1 MRLAKLTLAGFKS
14 FADKTEIAFDRPV
27 VGIVGPNGCGKSN
40 VVDAIKW
47 VLGDQSPKS
56 LRGSAMMDV
65 IFNGSAAR
73 KPSGMASVTL
83 TFENP
88 VIESATEPNE
98 TEAGAERS
106 EAPDRTTTINRVLPI
121 DLDEV
126 AVTRQ
131 LYRDGTSEYLINN
144 KRVRLRDIK
153 ELFMDTGIGTDA
165 YSVIEQGKVARMLEA
180 NAAQR
185 RQIFE
190 EAAGISRFKAR
201 KKEAERKLDR
211 TEQNLALCRQRLEDT
226 ERRLR
231 SVKMQAARARSF
243 QEHKARLSDLQLQ
256 YALAEYHKLSTELID
271 VRDQLEQAE
280 ADRAAAARELAKH
293 EGALA
298 DAEVERQAIADK
310 LRRLEQERIQKDAD
324 KQQQDQQRVFA
335 ESTLGD
341 VKQQIKRDADSLEEL
356 DDKKRRYAAELEEL
370 QGQVA
375 ELEAQKAEGEARLE
389 AARDAYQAL
398 QSEVAEVQST
408 LEDEKRGVNQM
419 LRRAQN
425 LQSEVRSLDTF
436 QENLASTRAK
446 LDARSGQIAEQL
458 ESMLTHRD
466 ALRDKLGEA
475 QALLDQE
482 TRQLQTQK
490 QLAGKFGEQIGQL
503 TERLSANKEK
513 RSSLQSRQHVLREMQ
528 DNLEGI
534 SDPVKAV
541 LAQAAADRASNE
553 PGPFAIVRGMLA
565 ELIEAD
571 VEHARLIEAA
581 LGENQQTLV
590 VDRLADIC
598 SSTTGRAAVD
608 ALGGRVTLLAIDQP
622 PIPPIHPDAELRS
635 FESFGA
641 RVRRVIDLVRYPDWL
656 GPIVWRVLGKTLIVR
671 DLEAAMLLRHVLP
684 DGYRLV
690 TETGEMLD
698 ADGKVHAG
706 PVTAGSAAGLIS
718 RRSELASLQAQLHEL
733 EALIASDQHTLSA
746 LSGQASHAEQ
756 VASELQKSIYDL
768 GASRAELTSRL
779 EGLASQIQSL
789 EKEQPALAEEAE
801 QVHAQ
806 LREAAEKRDAHA
818 QEQQR
823 LEAESHRKQ
832 QAVAEFEARIDDK
845 RRAAEEARE
854 EVTAQRVAAGQV
866 TEQLAAAQRSARQHE
881 VAAADVA
888 RQHAKVEQQLAGYRQ
903 RIAELEQQRDAARD
917 AAAAL
922 DAQLQGLI
930 TQCQAVTA
938 SLAEYDQ
945 SMQSTRDAVKHH
957 RAETARIE
965 SAVHRLEM
973 AQREHEVK
981 ADAVKQ
987 RCFEQL
993 DIDLVER
1000 YESLAAEAAS
1010 AAGPNQQDA
1019 DTLDPPHIF
1028 DIDWQQTADEI
1039 EQLKGKIARL
1049 GNVNLDAIDEEHQ
1062 LEDKQDELADQ
1073 VKDIEEAE
1081 RQLRQLIEQINDDS
1095 RVRFEQTYKE
1105 VRENFAGQNGL
1116 FRRLFG
1122 GGKADVFLQ
1131 PDEDGNIDVL
1141 ESGIEIM
1148 AKPPGK
1154 EPRALS
1160 QLSGGEKTMT
1170 AIALLMAIFKS
1181 RPSPYAILDEV
1192 DAALDEA
1199 NVERFVNIIHSFLD
1213 VSHFIVITHHKRTM
1227 QGCDALYGI
1236 TMQERGVSK
1245 RVRVQFDQ
1253 IAQGSGEVSRDV
1265 LNQVA
1270 ASQPDDEPPAE
1281 PAPTARPTTTR
1292 AAFKPQIARPAPP
1305 ATPKYNVELPETD
1318 APKNPPS
1325 RPRPRR
1331 RRARRRPPQPEPQE
1345 ARRPARRPAAARRR
1359 LTTFAKA
1366 GCCGKPSRVPP
1377 AHRNHAPVSSPRPRW
1392 SRWPSATG
1400 CTPA

>member
-98 TEAGAERS
+98 SEAGAERS
-106 EAPDRTTTINRVLPI
+106 EAPDRTTKINRVLPI

-243 QEHKARLSDLQLQ
+243 KEHKARLSELQLQ
-256 YALAEYHKLSTELID
+256 YALAEYHKLSTELVD

-280 ADRAAAARELAKH
+280 ADRAAAMRELAKH
-293 EGALA
+293 EGTLA

-310 LRRLEQERIQKDAD
+310 LKRLEQERIQKDAD
-324 KQQQDQQRVFA
+324 KQQQDQKRAFA

-341 VKQQIKRDADSLEEL
+341 VKHQIKRDADSLEEL
-356 DDKKRRYAAELEEL
+356 DEKKRRYTAELEEL

-375 ELEAQKAEGEARLE
+375 ELETQKAEGEAKLE
-389 AARDAYQAL
+389 EAREAYQAL
-398 QSEVAEVQST
+398 QSEVAEAQST

-436 QENLASTRAK
+436 QENLASTRQK

-458 ESMLTHRD
+458 ESMLTNRD
-466 ALRDKLGEA
+466 DLQAKLSEA
-475 QALLDQE
+475 QTLLEQE
-482 TRQLQTQK
+482 TGQLESQK
-490 QLAGKFGEQIGQL
+490 QLAGEFGQQINRL
-503 TERLSANKEK
+503 TDRLSEHKEK
-513 RSSLQSRQHVLREMQ
+513 RSSLQSRKHVLQEMQ

-541 LAQAAADRASNE
+541 LAQASADRESDE
-553 PGPFAIVRGMLA
+553 PGPFAMVRGMLA

-571 VEHARLIEAA
+571 VDHAKLIEAA

-590 VDRLADIC
+590 VDRLSDIC
-598 SSTTGRAAVD
+598 SSTTGQAAID

-622 PIPPIHPDAELRS
+622 PIPRIDTELEQRLFNPSANADAERSEASGLRPQKL
-635 FESFGA
+635 
-641 RVRRVIDLVRYPDWL
+641 IDLVRYPDWL
-656 GPIVWRVLGKTLIVR
+656 VPVVYRVLGQTLVVR
-671 DLEAAMLLRHVLP
+671 DLDSAMLLRHTLP
-684 DGYRLV
+684 NGYRFV
-690 TETGEMLD
+690 TKAGELLD
-698 ADGKVHAG
+698 ADGRVHAG
-706 PVTAGSAAGLIS
+706 PITSSSSAGLIS
-718 RRSELASLQAQLHEL
+718 RRSELASLQAELQEL
-733 EALIASDQHTLSA
+733 EALIASDQQALSA
-746 LSGQASHAEQ
+746 LSGQASRVEEVSSQ
-756 VASELQKSIYDL
+756 LQKSIYDL

-779 EGLASQIQSL
+779 EGLASQIESL
-789 EKEQPALAEEAE
+789 EKEQPTIAEETE

-818 QEQQR
+818 REQEQ
-823 LEAESHRKQ
+823 LEAESQRKQ
-832 QAVAEFEARIDDK
+832 EAVAEIEAQIDDK

-866 TEQLAAAQRSARQHE
+866 TEQLASAQRSARQHE

-888 RQHAKVEQQLAGYRQ
+888 RQHARVEQQLAGYRQ
-903 RIAELEQQRDAARD
+903 RIDELEQQRDTAAN
-917 AAAAL
+917 AAASL
-922 DAQLQGLI
+922 DAELQGLI
-930 TQCQAVTA
+930 AQCETVTA
-938 SLAEYDQ
+938 TLAEFDQ
-945 SMQSTRDAVKHH
+945 TMQSTRDAVKHH
-957 RAETARIE
+957 RAQA
-965 SAVHRLEM
+965 ARLESSVHQLEM
-973 AQREHEVK
+973 GQREHEVK

-993 DIDLVER
+993 EIDLVAH
-1000 YESLAAEAAS
+1000 YQSLGSGSGVQGTESEAPSSESIEAEP
-1010 AAGPNQQDA
+1010 GTPNPEPQP
-1019 DTLDPPHIF
+1019 DPF
-1028 DIDWQQTADEI
+1028 EIDWQQTATEI
-1039 EQLKGKIARL
+1039 EELKGKIARL
-1049 GNVNLDAIDEEHQ
+1049 GNVNLDAIDEENQ
-1062 LEDKQDELADQ
+1062 LEGKQDELADQ

-1095 RVRFEQTYKE
+1095 RVRFEETYKD

-1199 NVERFVNIIHSFLD
+1199 NVERFVSIIHSFLD

-1253 IAQGSGEVSRDV
+1253 IAGGGAEVSKDV
-1265 LNQVA
+1265 LNKVA
-1270 ASQPDDEPPAE
+1270 EKQDQEASNAPEPEPSGASDNAFKPEIAKPQPE
-1281 PAPTARPTTTR
+1281 PAPDP
-1292 AAFKPQIARPAPP
+1292 KPEPAPQN
-1305 ATPKYNVELPETD
+1305 TKYNVDLPETD
-1318 APKNPPS
+1318 DAPQEPGQDEPT
-1325 RPRPRR
+1325 
-1331 RRARRRPPQPEPQE
+1331 EPQ
-1345 ARRPARRPAAARRR
+1345 ARSNREKLAD
-1359 LTTFAKA
+1359 LLA
-1366 GCCGKPSRVPP
+1366 GKKTVEVVDPS
-1377 AHRNHAPVSSPRPRW
+1377 
-1392 SRWPSATG
+1392 
-1400 CTPA
+1400 

>member
-14 FADKTEIAFDRPV
+14 FADKTEIDFDRPI

-65 IFNGSAAR
+65 IFNGSAHR

-88 VIESATEPNE
+88 LLEEAPHGDTEQ
-98 TEAGAERS
+98 S
-106 EAPDRTTTINRVLPI
+106 EAPGTDETAATATASVTAPINRILQL
-121 DLDEV
+121 DADEV

-144 KRVRLRDIK
+144 RRVRLRDIK

-180 NAAQR
+180 NAAER

-190 EAAGISRFKAR
+190 EAAGISKFKAR

-243 QEHKARLSDLQLQ
+243 QEHKVRLGELQLQ
-256 YALAEYHKLSTELID
+256 YALAEFHKLSTEL
-271 VRDQLEQAE
+271 VEVNDQLEQAE
-280 ADRAAAARELAKH
+280 ADRSAAARELAKH
-293 EGALA
+293 EGALS

-310 LRRLEQERIQKDAD
+310 LKRIEQERIQKEAD
-324 KQQQDQQRVFA
+324 KQQQDQKRQFA

-341 VKQQIKRDADSLEEL
+341 VKLQIKRDADALDEL
-356 DDKKRRYAAELEEL
+356 DEKKRRYAAELEDL

-375 ELEAQKAEGEARLE
+375 ELEQQKTDGESRLE
-389 AARDAYQAL
+389 DARQTYQTL
-398 QSEVAEVQST
+398 QAEVAEAQST

-419 LRRAQN
+419 LRRAQS

-436 QENLASTRAK
+436 KENLTSTREK

-458 ESMLTHRD
+458 EAMLTNRD
-466 ALRDKLGEA
+466 DLTAKLSEA
-475 QALLDQE
+475 ETLLAQE
-482 TRQLQTQK
+482 TGQLDSQK

-503 TERLSANKEK
+503 TGRLADHKEK
-513 RSSLQSRQHVLREMQ
+513 RSSLQSRQGVLQEMQ

-541 LAQAAADRASNE
+541 LAQAAAGGAGFSTRVDSDQSDAIIDN
-553 PGPFAIVRGMLA
+553 PFTIVRGMLA

-571 VEHARLIEAA
+571 IDNAKLIEAA

-590 VDRLADIC
+590 VDHLADIC
-598 SSTTGRAAVD
+598 SSTTGKAVID
-608 ALGGRVTLLAIDQP
+608 SLGGRVTLLAIDQP
-622 PIPPIHPDAELRS
+622 PIPAIHADAEKRS
-635 FESFGA
+635 AEASGLPVQ
-641 RVRRVIDLVRYPDWL
+641 RIIDLVRYPDWL
-656 GPIVWRVLGKTLIVR
+656 GPIVWRVLGRTLVVR
-671 DLEAAMLLRHVLP
+671 DLDTAMLLRHVLP

-690 TETGEMLD
+690 TKTGELLD
-698 ADGKVHAG
+698 AEGKVHAG
-706 PVTAGSAAGLIS
+706 PINAGSAAGLIS
-718 RRSELASLQAQLHEL
+718 RRSELASLHAEL
-733 EALIASDQHTLSA
+733 QEIEALIASDQHTLSA
-746 LSGQASHAEQ
+746 LSGQASHVEEVSSQ
-756 VASELQKSIYDL
+756 LQKSIYDL

-779 EGLASQIQSL
+779 DGITGQIETL
-789 EKEQPALAEEAE
+789 EKEQPAITEEAE
-801 QVHAQ
+801 QIHAQ
-806 LREAAEKRDAHA
+806 LREAADKRESHA
-818 QEQQR
+818 AEHER
-823 LEAESHRKQ
+823 LETESEQKQ
-832 QAVAEFEARIDDK
+832 QAIARVEAQITTKREQAES
-845 RRAAEEARE
+845 ARE
-854 EVTAQRVAAGQV
+854 EVTTQRVAAGQIA
-866 TEQLAAAQRSARQHE
+866 EQLSGAQRSARQHE

-903 RIAELEQQRDAARD
+903 RISELEQQRDAAAN
-917 AAAAL
+917 AAASL
-922 DAQLQGLI
+922 DAELQGLI
-930 TQCQAVTA
+930 TQCESVTE
-938 SLAEYDQ
+938 SLAEFDE
-945 SMQSTRDAVKHH
+945 SMQSTRDAVKSH
-957 RAETARIE
+957 RADTARLD
-965 SAVHRLEM
+965 SAVHKLEM
-973 AQREHEVK
+973 SQREHEVK
-981 ADAVKQ
+981 ADAVKE
-987 RCFEQL
+987 RTHEQL
-993 DIDLVER
+993 DINLVER
-1000 YESLAAEAAS
+1000 YNELLTEEANSAEAAS
-1010 AAGPNQQDA
+1010 AAGSDEESS
-1019 DTLDPPHIF
+1019 DTDTPTNPF
-1028 DIDWQQTADEI
+1028 DIDWQLTANTI
-1039 EQLKGKIARL
+1039 EELKGKIARL
-1049 GNVNLDAIDEEHQ
+1049 GNVNLGAIDEENQ

-1081 RQLRQLIEQINDDS
+1081 RQLRQLIEQINNDS
-1095 RVRFEQTYKE
+1095 RTRFEQTFKE
-1105 VRENFAGQNGL
+1105 VRENFAGSQGL

-1141 ESGIEIM
+1141 ESGIEIT

-1199 NVERFVNIIHSFLD
+1199 NVERFVSIIHSFFD

-1253 IAQGSGEVSRDV
+1253 ISAGGDVSKDV
-1265 LNQVA
+1265 LNKVA
-1270 ASQPDDEPPAE
+1270 SEQADRSDHEPQT
-1281 PAPTARPTTTR
+1281 PAPEPQANPFRPEIGPPSPESKSEADKPTT
-1292 AAFKPQIARPAPP
+1292 A
-1305 ATPKYNVELPETD
+1305 KYNVEIPETED
-1318 APKNPPS
+1318 APKEAPAEKTNREKLADMLAGNPPS
-1325 RPRPRR
+1325 SVD
-1331 RRARRRPPQPEPQE
+1331 E
-1345 ARRPARRPAAARRR
+1345 
-1359 LTTFAKA
+1359 
-1366 GCCGKPSRVPP
+1366 
-1377 AHRNHAPVSSPRPRW
+1377 
-1392 SRWPSATG
+1392 
-1400 CTPA
+1400 

>member
-14 FADKTEIAFDRPV
+14 FADKTEIDFDRPI

-65 IFNGSAAR
+65 IFNGSAHR

-88 VIESATEPNE
+88 VIGDTPSTDAKQSEASGAEASATL
-98 TEAGAERS
+98 T
-106 EAPDRTTTINRVLPI
+106 APIPRILQI
-121 DLDEV
+121 DADEV

-180 NAAQR
+180 NADQR

-190 EAAGISRFKAR
+190 EAAGISKFKAR

-243 QEHKARLSDLQLQ
+243 QEHKARLSELQLQ
-256 YALAEYHKLSTELID
+256 YALAEYHKLSTEL
-271 VRDQLEQAE
+271 VEVNDQLEQAE
-280 ADRAAAARELAKH
+280 ADRSAAARELVKH

-310 LRRLEQERIQKDAD
+310 LKRLEQERIQKDAD
-324 KQQQDQQRVFA
+324 KQQQDQKRTFA

-341 VKQQIKRDADSLEEL
+341 VKLQIKRDADSLEEL
-356 DDKKRRYAAELEEL
+356 DEKKRRYVAELEEL
-370 QGQVA
+370 QGQVV
-375 ELEAQKAEGEARLE
+375 EFEQQKTDGESRLEEARQT
-389 AARDAYQAL
+389 YQTL
-398 QSEVAEVQST
+398 QAEVAEAQST

-419 LRRAQN
+419 LRRAQS

-436 QENLASTRAK
+436 KENLTSTREK
-446 LDARSGQIAEQL
+446 LDARSGQIADQL
-458 ESMLTHRD
+458 EAMLTNRD
-466 ALRDKLGEA
+466 ELTTKLGEA
-475 QALLDQE
+475 ESLLSQE
-482 TRQLQTQK
+482 SGQLDSQK
-490 QLAGKFGEQIGQL
+490 TLAGEFGQQISQL
-503 TERLSANKEK
+503 TDRLAEHKEK
-513 RSSLQSRQHVLREMQ
+513 RSSLQSRQGVLQEMQ

-541 LAQAAADRASNE
+541 LAQSADSDSPYAL
-553 PGPFAIVRGMLA
+553 VRGMLA

-571 VEHARLIEAA
+571 VDNAKLIEAA

-598 SSTTGRAAVD
+598 SSTTGKAVID
-608 ALGGRVTLLAIDQP
+608 SLGGRVTLLAIDQP
-622 PIPPIHPDAELRS
+622 PIPPIYADAEMRS
-635 FESFGA
+635 IEASGSNVK
-641 RVRRVIDLVRYPDWL
+641 RIIDLVRFPDWL
-656 GPIVWRVLGKTLIVR
+656 GPIVWRVLGRTLVVR
-671 DLEAAMLLRHVLP
+671 DLDTAMLLRHVLP

-690 TETGEMLD
+690 TKTGELLD
-698 ADGKVHAG
+698 AEGKVHAG
-706 PVTAGSAAGLIS
+706 PINAGSAAGLIS
-718 RRSELASLQAQLHEL
+718 RRSELASLHAEL
-733 EALIASDQHTLSA
+733 QEVEALIASDQHTLSA
-746 LSGQASHAEQ
+746 LSGQAAHVEEVSSQ
-756 VASELQKSIYDL
+756 LQKSIYDL

-779 EGLASQIQSL
+779 DGVAGQIETL
-789 EKEQPALAEEAE
+789 EKEQPTIAQEAE
-801 QVHAQ
+801 QIHAQ
-806 LREAAEKRDAHA
+806 LREAADKRDSHA
-818 QEQQR
+818 QEHDR
-823 LEAESHRKQ
+823 LEAESEQKQ
-832 QAVAEFEARIDDK
+832 QAITTIEEQIEGKREQAES
-845 RRAAEEARE
+845 ARE
-854 EVTAQRVAAGQV
+854 EVTTLRVAAGQV
-866 TEQLAAAQRSARQHE
+866 AEQLSAAQRSARQHE
-881 VAAADVA
+881 VASADVA

-903 RIAELEQQRDAARD
+903 RISELEEQRDAAGN

-922 DAQLQGLI
+922 DAELQGLV
-930 TQCQAVTA
+930 TQVSTVTE
-938 SLAEYDQ
+938 SLAEFEA
-945 SMQSTRDAVKHH
+945 SMQSTRDSVKAH
-957 RAETARIE
+957 RADMARLD
-965 SAVHRLEM
+965 SAVHKLEM
-973 AQREHEVK
+973 SQREHEVK
-981 ADAVKQ
+981 ADAVKE
-987 RCFEQL
+987 RTHEQL
-993 DIDLVER
+993 DINLVER
-1000 YESLAAEAAS
+1000 YNELTSAEPAS
-1010 AAGPNQQDA
+1010 AGGEVSEVTESADPQQD
-1019 DTLDPPHIF
+1019 PF
-1028 DIDWQQTADEI
+1028 SIDWQLTANTI
-1039 EQLKGKIARL
+1039 EELKGKIARL
-1049 GNVNLDAIDEEHQ
+1049 GNVNLGAIDEENQ

-1081 RQLRQLIEQINDDS
+1081 RQLRQLIEQINNDS
-1095 RVRFEQTYKE
+1095 RTRFEQTFKE
-1105 VRENFAGQNGL
+1105 VRENFAGSQGL

-1122 GGKADVFLQ
+1122 GGKADVFMQ

-1141 ESGIEIM
+1141 ESGIEIT

-1199 NVERFVNIIHSFLD
+1199 NVERFINIIHSFLD

-1253 IAQGSGEVSRDV
+1253 ISAGGDVSKDV
-1265 LNQVA
+1265 LNKVADEQGEPQV
-1270 ASQPDDEPPAE
+1270 SSPKPDPNPFRPEIGPPNPDQNAD
-1281 PAPTARPTTTR
+1281 ANKPTST
-1292 AAFKPQIARPAPP
+1292 
-1305 ATPKYNVELPETD
+1305 KYNVDLPETED
-1318 APKNPPS
+1318 APK
-1325 RPRPRR
+1325 
-1331 RRARRRPPQPEPQE
+1331 E
-1345 ARRPARRPAAARRR
+1345 APAEKTNREKLADM
-1359 LTTFAKA
+1359 L
-1366 GCCGKPSRVPP
+1366 GGE
-1377 AHRNHAPVSSPRPRW
+1377 
-1392 SRWPSATG
+1392 
-1400 CTPA
+1400 

>member
-14 FADKTEIAFDRPV
+14 FADKTEIDFDRPV

-65 IFNGSAAR
+65 IFNGSAHR

-88 VIESATEPNE
+88 ILPKAACGLAPDAEQNG
-98 TEAGAERS
+98 TEAKPQPPTPNAQI
-106 EAPDRTTTINRVLPI
+106 PRVLQI
-121 DLDEV
+121 DADEV

-131 LYRDGTSEYLINN
+131 LYRDGNSEYLINN
-144 KRVRLRDIK
+144 RRVRLRDIK

-180 NAAQR
+180 NADQR

-190 EAAGISRFKAR
+190 EAAGISKFKAR

-243 QEHKARLSDLQLQ
+243 QEHKARLSELQLQ
-256 YALAEYHKLSTELID
+256 YALAEYHKLSTELIE
-271 VRDQLEQAE
+271 VNDQLEQAE
-280 ADRAAAARELAKH
+280 ADRGAAARELSKH

-310 LRRLEQERIQKDAD
+310 LKRLEQERIQKDAA
-324 KQQQDQQRVFA
+324 KKEQDQKRQFA

-341 VKQQIKRDADSLEEL
+341 VKLQIKRDADALDEL
-356 DDKKRRYAAELEEL
+356 DEKKRRYAAELEDL
-370 QGQVA
+370 QAQVA
-375 ELEAQKAEGEARLE
+375 ELETQKTEGEARLE
-389 AARDAYQAL
+389 SARETYQAL
-398 QSEVAEVQST
+398 QAEVGQAQSS

-419 LRRAQN
+419 LRKAQS
-425 LQSEVRSLDTF
+425 LQSEVRALDTF
-436 QENLASTRAK
+436 KDNLASTREK

-466 ALRDKLGEA
+466 TLADKLSEA
-475 QALLDQE
+475 ETLLEQE
-482 TRQLQTQK
+482 TGQLDSQK
-490 QLAGKFGEQIGQL
+490 QLAGAFGQQISQL
-503 TERLSANKEK
+503 TDRLAEHKEK
-513 RSSLQSRQHVLREMQ
+513 RSSLQSRRGVLQEMQ

-541 LAQAAADRASNE
+541 LAQSGDTDN
-553 PGPFAIVRGMLA
+553 PFGIVRGMLA

-571 VEHARLIEAA
+571 IDHAKIIEAA

-598 SSTTGRAAVD
+598 SSTTGKAVID

-622 PIPPIHPDAELRS
+622 PIPAIHADAEERS
-635 FESFGA
+635 SEAAGLPVQ
-641 RVRRVIDLVRYPDWL
+641 RVVDLVRYPDWL
-656 GPIVWRVLGKTLIVR
+656 GPIVWRVLGRTLVVR
-671 DLEAAMLLRHVLP
+671 DLDTAMLLRHVLP

-690 TETGEMLD
+690 TNNGELLD

-706 PVTAGSAAGLIS
+706 PMTAGSAAGLIS
-718 RRSELASLQAQLHEL
+718 RRSELATLEAELQEL
-733 EALIASDQHTLSA
+733 EALIASDQSTLGA
-746 LSGQASHAEQ
+746 LSGQAAHVEETSSA
-756 VASELQKSIYDL
+756 LQKSIYDL
-768 GASRAELTSRL
+768 GASRAELTSKLDALSDQIATL
-779 EGLASQIQSL
+779 ET
-789 EKEQPALAEEAE
+789 EQPTLAEEAE
-801 QVHAQ
+801 AIHAQ
-806 LREAAEKRDAHA
+806 LREADEKRETHA
-818 QEQQR
+818 AEHAR
-823 LEAESHRKQ
+823 LEAESEAKQ
-832 QAVAEFEARIDDK
+832 RAITEVEDKIAEKREASE
-845 RRAAEEARE
+845 AARE
-854 EVTAQRVAAGQV
+854 EVTTLRVAAGQNA
-866 TEQLAAAQRSARQHE
+866 EQLSAAQRSARQHE
-881 VAAADVA
+881 VASADVA

-903 RIAELEQQRDAARD
+903 RISELETQRDAA
-917 AAAAL
+917 ANASASL
-922 DAQLQGLI
+922 DAELQGLI
-930 TQCQAVTA
+930 TQCQTTGE
-938 SLAEYDQ
+938 SLEAFDAE
-945 SMQSTRDAVKHH
+945 MQSTRDAVKRH
-957 RAETARIE
+957 RGEVGRLD
-965 SAVHRLEM
+965 SSVHKLEM
-973 AQREHEVK
+973 NQREHEVK

-987 RCFEQL
+987 RTFEQL
-993 DIDLVER
+993 DINLVER
-1000 YESLAAEAAS
+1000 YNEITTAQAAAPAEAAS
-1010 AAGPNQQDA
+1010 AAVSESEAPEPPEPPTPELQTPA
-1019 DTLDPPHIF
+1019 DPF
-1028 DIDWQQTADEI
+1028 DIDWQLTADTI
-1039 EQLKGKIARL
+1039 EELKGKIARL
-1049 GNVNLDAIDEEHQ
+1049 GNVNLDAIDEENQ

-1081 RQLRQLIEQINDDS
+1081 RQLRQLIEQINNDS
-1095 RVRFEQTYKE
+1095 RVRFEQTFNE
-1105 VRENFAGQNGL
+1105 VRENFAGSQGL

-1122 GGKADVFLQ
+1122 GGKADVFMQ
-1131 PDEDGNIDVL
+1131 PDEDGKIDVL
-1141 ESGIEIM
+1141 ESGIEIT

-1199 NVERFVNIIHSFLD
+1199 NVERFVKIIHSFLD

-1253 IAQGSGEVSRDV
+1253 IAGGGADVSKDV
-1265 LNQVA
+1265 LNKVA
-1270 ASQPDDEPPAE
+1270 DEQAESSRDDSSDASAAAPNPFRPEIGPPAE
-1281 PAPTARPTTTR
+1281 DQDAAADTPDHPPTST
-1292 AAFKPQIARPAPP
+1292 
-1305 ATPKYNVELPETD
+1305 KYNVELPETD
-1318 APKNPPS
+1318 EAPK
-1325 RPRPRR
+1325 
-1331 RRARRRPPQPEPQE
+1331 E
-1345 ARRPARRPAAARRR
+1345 PAAQPAASEPK
-1359 LTTFAKA
+1359 AKTNREKLADMLA
-1366 GCCGKPSRVPP
+1366 GK
-1377 AHRNHAPVSSPRPRW
+1377 HAEDDAVS
-1392 SRWPSATG
+1392 
-1400 CTPA
+1400 

>member
-14 FADKTEIAFDRPV
+14 FADKTEIDFDRPI

-65 IFNGSAAR
+65 IFNGSAHR

-88 VIESATEPNE
+88 VLE
-98 TEAGAERS
+98 
-106 EAPDRTTTINRVLPI
+106 EAPNADAEHHEASGAVTATIPRILQI
-121 DLDEV
+121 DSDEV

-131 LYRDGTSEYLINN
+131 LYRDGTSEYLLNN

-180 NAAQR
+180 NADQR

-190 EAAGISRFKAR
+190 EAAGISKFKAR

-231 SVKMQAARARSF
+231 SVKMQAARARSY
-243 QEHKARLSDLQLQ
+243 QEHKKNLGELQLK
-256 YALAEYHKLSTELID
+256 YALAEYHKLSTELIE
-271 VRDQLEQAE
+271 VNEELEQAE
-280 ADRAAAARELAKH
+280 ADRSAAARELAKH
-293 EGALA
+293 EGALT

-310 LRRLEQERIQKDAD
+310 LKRIEQERIQKDAD
-324 KQQQDQQRVFA
+324 KQQQDQKRQFA

-341 VKQQIKRDADSLEEL
+341 VKLQIKRDADALDEL
-356 DDKKRRYAAELEEL
+356 GEKKRRYAAELEDL
-370 QGQVA
+370 QAQVA
-375 ELEAQKAEGEARLE
+375 ELQQQKTDGETRLEEARQT
-389 AARDAYQAL
+389 YQQL
-398 QSEVAEVQST
+398 QAEVAETQST

-419 LRRAQN
+419 LRRAQS

-436 QENLASTRAK
+436 QENLTSTREK

-458 ESMLTHRD
+458 EAMLTNRD
-466 ALRDKLGEA
+466 ELSAKLSEA
-475 QALLDQE
+475 EALLEQE
-482 TRQLQTQK
+482 TGQLDSQK

-503 TERLSANKEK
+503 TRRLADLKEK
-513 RSSLQSRQHVLREMQ
+513 RSSLQSRQGVLQEMQ

-541 LAQAAADRASNE
+541 LAQSTDSDS
-553 PGPFAIVRGMLA
+553 PFALVRGMLA

-571 VEHARLIEAA
+571 IDHAKLIEAA

-590 VDRLADIC
+590 VDRLGDIC
-598 SSTTGRAAVD
+598 VSNTGKAVIES
-608 ALGGRVTLLAIDQP
+608 LGGRVTLLAIDQP
-622 PIPPIHPDAELRS
+622 PIPPIHADAVMRGIEAA
-635 FESFGA
+635 GT
-641 RVRRVIDLVRYPDWL
+641 RVQRVIDRVRYPDWL
-656 GPIVWRVLGKTLIVR
+656 VPVVWRVLGRTLIVS
-671 DLEAAMLLRHVLP
+671 DLEKAMLLRHVLP

-690 TETGEMLD
+690 TEAGELLD
-698 ADGKVHAG
+698 AEGRVHAG
-706 PVTAGSAAGLIS
+706 PINAGSAAGLIS
-718 RRSELASLQAQLHEL
+718 RRSELASLQAEL
-733 EALIASDQHTLSA
+733 QEVEALIASDQHTLSA
-746 LSGQASHAEQ
+746 LSGQASHVEEVSSQ
-756 VASELQKSIYDL
+756 LQKSIYDL

-779 EGLASQIQSL
+779 DGISGQIETL
-789 EKEQPALAEEAE
+789 EKEQPAIAEEAE
-801 QVHAQ
+801 QIHAQ
-806 LREAAEKRDAHA
+806 LREAADKRESHA
-818 QEQQR
+818 EEHCR
-823 LEAESHRKQ
+823 LEAESDQKQ
-832 QAVAEFEARIDDK
+832 QAISTIEQQIIEKREQAES
-845 RRAAEEARE
+845 ARE
-854 EVTAQRVAAGQV
+854 EVTTLRVAAGQIA
-866 TEQLAAAQRSARQHE
+866 EQLSSAQRSARQHE
-881 VAAADVA
+881 VASADVE

-903 RIAELEQQRDAARD
+903 RIAELESQRDAAAN

-922 DAQLQGLI
+922 DAELQGLI
-930 TQCQAVTA
+930 AQCETVTR
-938 SLAEYDQ
+938 SLGEFDQ
-945 SMQSTRDAVKHH
+945 SMQSTRDAVKQH
-957 RAETARIE
+957 RSEVARLDN
-965 SAVHRLEM
+965 AVHKLEM
-973 AQREHEVK
+973 SQREHEVK
-981 ADAVKQ
+981 ADAVKE
-987 RCFEQL
+987 RTHEQL
-993 DIDLVER
+993 EINLVER
-1000 YESLAAEAAS
+1000 YNQIIAAQAATPAEAAS
-1010 AAGPNQQDA
+1010 AAGTETEPSESETPQQD
-1019 DTLDPPHIF
+1019 PF
-1028 DIDWQQTADEI
+1028 DIDWQLTANTI
-1039 EQLKGKIARL
+1039 EELKGKIARL
-1049 GNVNLDAIDEEHQ
+1049 GNVNLGAIDEETQ

-1081 RQLRQLIEQINDDS
+1081 RQLRQLIEQINNDS
-1095 RVRFEQTYKE
+1095 RVRFEETFNE
-1105 VRENFAGQNGL
+1105 VRENFAGSQGL

-1141 ESGIEIM
+1141 ESGIEIT

-1199 NVERFVNIIHSFLD
+1199 NVERFVSIIHSFLD
-1213 VSHFIVITHHKRTM
+1213 CSHFIVITHHKRTM

-1253 IAQGSGEVSRDV
+1253 ISAGGDVSKDV
-1265 LNQVA
+1265 LNKVA
-1270 ASQPDDEPPAE
+1270 NEAESASADVLPKPDANPFRPEIGPPPE
-1281 PAPTARPTTTR
+1281 SNPEGSKPTST
-1292 AAFKPQIARPAPP
+1292 
-1305 ATPKYNVELPETD
+1305 KYNVELPETD
-1318 APKNPPS
+1318 DAPK
-1325 RPRPRR
+1325 
-1331 RRARRRPPQPEPQE
+1331 E
-1345 ARRPARRPAAARRR
+1345 
-1359 LTTFAKA
+1359 
-1366 GCCGKPSRVPP
+1366 PP
-1377 AHRNHAPVSSPRPRW
+1377 APKSDREKLADMLAGNTAD
-1392 SRWPSATG
+1392 
-1400 CTPA
+1400 PADD